1 MTEAEYENIYKSDK
15 LDTYLSGIDKAYN
28 NGEYQNIGRDGS
40 AHVASH
46 GSMKSYSIVYNNIKR
61 AYAEMRELAGKYNM
75 TNVID
80 QTGFEQYL
88 DAYDALLKSTS
99 ANSKEVKEAT
109 DDLYKQFK
117 SFYNTVKSYRTRNDK
132 ITSIDSK
139 DMKAKAAEAAEIREG
154 MRKNQEIL
162 FWQGIKDF
170 WAGLINSLTNGGK
183 GVDNF
188 KI

>member
-1 MTEAEYENIYKSDK
+1 M
-15 LDTYLSGIDKAYN
+15 LP
-28 NGEYQNIGRDGS
+28 
-40 AHVASH
+40 
-46 GSMKSYSIVYNNIKR
+46 
-61 AYAEMRELAGKYNM
+61 
-75 TNVID
+75 
-80 QTGFEQYL
+80 QTDE
-88 DAYDALLKSTS
+88 
-99 ANSKEVKEAT
+99 
-109 DDLYKQFK
+109 
-117 SFYNTVKSYRTRNDK
+117 

-154 MRKNQEIL
+154 ERKNQEIL